1 VAWDVSVHAEDRMRG
16 AREETMQRQLS
27 MPGVGSSVDLA
38 EPDAPDHDLIER
50 LAQELYVQRGRA
62 PGHALDDWV
71 TAEHLIQDLERQL
84 VVPATRPRAWR
95 WSMALAVLLV
105 GVALVLPHL
114 PVTQP
119 KRAPQLMAEQLALA
133 GSYRA
138 LYTRPAIM
146 PLK

>member
-1 VAWDVSVHAEDRMRG
+1 
-16 AREETMQRQLS
+16 MQRQLS
-27 MPGVGSSVDLA
+27 MPGVGSSVGLA
-38 EPDAPDHDLIER
+38 GPDAPDHDLIER
-50 LAQELYVQRGRA
+50 LAQEFYVQRGRA

-71 TAEHLIQDLERQL
+71 TAEHLVEDLERRL
-84 VVPATRPRAWR
+84 VAPAPEPRSQR
-95 WSMALAVLLV
+95 WPVALAVVLAGV
-105 GVALVLPHL
+105 GLALANL

-119 KRAPQLMAEQLALA
+119 KRAPQLMVEQLALA